1 MREASIFLDESGSDG
16 LRDRHY
22 ILAIVV
28 HDQADDI
35 QHNIRLYEQALREKG
50 LPDIPFHASP
60 LLNGHGA
67 YDGLDL
73 QSRKKLLSAFRVF
86 FRHTSIQYHCVKLKP
101 SEYDSVD
108 SLIAAMR
115 KCVVDFV
122 FSQLEFF
129 QNFDVV
135 KVYYDGGQKSVAEA
149 VRKALDYALAKD
161 SIVYRASSY
170 EDYRLSQIADYL
182 CTMELTA
189 LKYEDKTSTATDEKF
204 FGSWRQFKK
213 SFFKEIVS
221 KRFA

>member
-16 LRDRHY
+16 LKDRY
-22 ILAIVV
+22 YLLAIVI
-28 HDQADDI
+28 HDQAEGI
-35 QHNIRLYEQALREKG
+35 QNNIHLYEQALCRKG
-50 LPDIPFHASP
+50 LPNIPFHASP

-67 YDGLDL
+67 YGGLDL
-73 QSRKKLLSAFRVF
+73 PTRKKLLSAFRVF
-86 FRHTSIQYHCVKLKP
+86 FRHAPIRYHCIRLKP

-108 SLIAAMR
+108 SLVAAMR

-129 QNFDVV
+129 QNFGVV
-135 KVYYDGGQKSVAEA
+135 KVYYDGGQKAVAEA

-161 SIVYRASSY
+161 SIVYRTSSY

-189 LKYEDKTSTATDEKF
+189 LKYVDKVSTTTDEKF

-213 SFFKEIVS
+213 SYFKEIVS
-221 KRFA
+221 KRFT